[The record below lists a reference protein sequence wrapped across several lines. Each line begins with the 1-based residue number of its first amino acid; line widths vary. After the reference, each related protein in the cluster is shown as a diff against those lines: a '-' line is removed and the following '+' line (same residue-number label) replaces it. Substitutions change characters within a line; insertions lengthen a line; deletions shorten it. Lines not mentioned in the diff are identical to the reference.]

1 MSPCPCKFGELVERG
16 EQRTAESLDDRCF
29 TARCRT
35 VLRGAGDVR
44 RLGPVACSPHAR
56 GRSRIRAARPGA
68 AASGDSRGRTPDLAG
83 ERRTCPARIGV
94 VAVDAP
100 FGPGEPIGIGSLNS
114 SISIRPPLRWSRG
127 SGQNLGLVSMAPGR
141 ADSTSSSSHVPM
153 CVGLS
158 AAGPRS
164 TPRES
169 GSHHGL
175 INEFEIWLQVGS
187 GS

>member
-1 MSPCPCKFGELVERG
+1 MTFDAWDR
-16 EQRTAESLDDRCF
+16 SL
-29 TARCRT
+29 
-35 VLRGAGDVR
+35 VR
-44 RLGPVACSPHAR
+44 RTHEAEVEFAQLDLERQPAAIAEAERLIEQANDELAR
-56 GRSRIRAARPGA
+56 
-68 AASGDSRGRTPDLAG
+68 LQF
-83 ERRTCPARIGV
+83 GV

-114 SISIRPPLRWSRG
+114 SISIRPPLSWSWG

-141 ADSTSSSSHVPM
+141 VDSTSSSSHVPM

-158 AAGPRS
+158 AVGPRS

-169 GSHHGL
+169 DSHHGL

-187 GS
+187 DS